1 MMTPELARIVQSFQ
15 KCLELRDKY
24 ITKSLQRLGDNPRDH
39 DGVFHGVTEGLAD
52 VSGVKPDVNQS
63 LAASANSPHEPW
75 VIYPPPPPPHWHFTA
90 KETVI
95 SADGRL
101 TPDNEFD
108 FSQCQI
114 PSNHEW
120 VFEIDD
126 KGVYQVYTN
135 TDGNSAPFLP
145 ELDSILF
152 PAGTKKPLFDIPTI
166 REYFVD
172 LDYVLGVISDG
183 PAKSMAYRRLKYLTS
198 KFEMYSLLNES
209 QELADMKVRGD
220 HRNPSQTFM
229 KYSSAECAA
238 QVLPPLYIHGDGL
251 I

>member
-1 MMTPELARIVQSFQ
+1 MTPELARIVQSFQ

-145 ELDSILF
+145 EELDSILF